1 MIQLSDEHRQ
11 QMAQGSVTAMFQES
25 QAFSGFSVDD
35 VEKARAFYA
44 DTLGL
49 GVTVLDESMGLLQLD
64 LSGGGRVLA
73 YGKGEAHEPASFTI
87 LNFPVADVEAA
98 VDALAAKGVEF
109 ERYDG
114 FDQDDKGIARGP
126 GADDRL
132 VPRPGRQHLVG
143 ARGPVT
149 KTARRKPEE
158 DCRWCE
164 A

>member
-1 MIQLSDEHRQ
+1 
-11 QMAQGSVTAMFQES
+11 MFQES

-64 LSGGGRVLA
+64 LPGGGRVLA
-73 YGKGEAHEPASFTI
+73 YGKGDAHEPASFTI

-114 FDQDDKGIARGP
+114 FDQDDKGIARG
-126 GADDRL
+126 
-132 VPRPGRQHLVG
+132 Q
-143 ARGPVT
+143 GPTIAWFRDPAGNILSVL
-149 KTARRKPEE
+149 E
-158 DCRWCE
+158 DQ
-164 A
+164 